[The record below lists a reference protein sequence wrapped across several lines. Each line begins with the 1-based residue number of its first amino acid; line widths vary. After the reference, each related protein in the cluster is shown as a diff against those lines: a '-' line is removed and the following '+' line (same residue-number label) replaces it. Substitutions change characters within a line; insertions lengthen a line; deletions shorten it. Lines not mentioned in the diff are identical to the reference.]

1 MESVANS
8 STAQDA
14 LQRIVGISPWADEVR
29 RAIERVAVHQ
39 SSVLIMGPSGTGKEL
54 IARAIHACSLRSKKP
69 FIPVDCAVTTGTL
82 FASHMFGHVK
92 GSFTGAASSTLGCFR
107 AADTGTIFLDEIGEM
122 ELELQAK
129 LLRVLQQRVVVP
141 VGSHQELPVDVRVL
155 AATNRDLG
163 AEVNVGRFREDL
175 FYRLN
180 VVAIR
185 TIPLRERSEDVPVLA
200 ARYLAELSARHGMPM
215 CTLSPT
221 AIDVLQQYSW
231 PGNVRELEN
240 VLERA
245 VMFSSGDQIDPDAL
259 SGLMLGSTPG
269 QAPAQGSLAQMAIAA
284 TQGIVSPT
292 PLPGVYRVEPK
303 IRPSGNAVQPV
314 APAQAGSADG
324 AKGEVWPTLAD
335 VERMHLERTLVET
348 MQNKSLAAKMLGI
361 DRSVL
366 RRKLQRYGLEDQAGG
381 E

>member
-1 MESVANS
+1 
-8 STAQDA
+8 
-14 LQRIVGISPWADEVR
+14 
-29 RAIERVAVHQ
+29 
-39 SSVLIMGPSGTGKEL
+39 
-54 IARAIHACSLRSKKP
+54 
-69 FIPVDCAVTTGTL
+69 
-82 FASHMFGHVK
+82 MFGHVK

-107 AADTGTIFLDEIGEM
+107 AADSGTIFLDEIGEM

-141 VGSHQELPVDVRVL
+141 VGSHQEIPVDVRVL

-163 AEVNVGRFREDL
+163 SEVTAGRFREDL

-185 TIPLRERSEDVPVLA
+185 TIPLRERVEDVPVLA
-200 ARYLAELSARHGMPM
+200 ARYLAELAARHGMPM
-215 CTLSPT
+215 CTLSLP
-221 AIDVLQQYSW
+221 AIEILQQYSW

-245 VMFSSGDQIDPDAL
+245 VMFSSGDHIDPDAL
-259 SGLMLGSTPG
+259 TGLMVGANPG
-269 QAPAQGSLAQMAIAA
+269 EPPAQGSLAQMAAAA
-284 TQGIVSPT
+284 TRGIVSPT

-303 IRPSGNAVQPV
+303 IKPAGDTGKQPAAAATESNA
-314 APAQAGSADG
+314 G
-324 AKGEVWPTLAD
+324 ATGESWLTLAD
-335 VERMHLERTLVET
+335 VERMHLERTLAAT

-366 RRKLQRYGLEDQAGG
+366 RRKLQRYGLDDPSGG